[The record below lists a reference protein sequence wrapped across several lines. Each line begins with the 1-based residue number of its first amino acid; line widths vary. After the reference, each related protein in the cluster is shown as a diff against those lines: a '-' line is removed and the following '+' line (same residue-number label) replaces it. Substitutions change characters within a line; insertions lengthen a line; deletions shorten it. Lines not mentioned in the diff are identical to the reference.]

1 MSTNTWSDP
10 WAGKQPQDF
19 ASGLSLGMIEAKRRD
34 VLRTFQLRFHASA
47 DPELAATVRAMDD
60 IDRLD
65 RWLDAAVTAP
75 TADVF
80 EGMVTA
86 GDAMARTVPSGG

>member
-1 MSTNTWSDP
+1 MSPNA
-10 WAGKQPQDF
+10 WAGQQPQDF

-34 VLRTFQLRFHASA
+34 VLRTYQLRFHASA
-47 DPELAATVRAMDD
+47 DAEVAATVRSMDD

-75 TADVF
+75 SADVF
-80 EGMVTA
+80 IGMVTA
-86 GDAMARTVPSGG
+86 SDAINRLVPATA